1 MSEKPETSRPR
12 RLRDWL
18 NPTGAKKVHSLVD
31 KVYKPKNLL
40 RAWEKVR
47 RNKGAG
53 GVDGETLEEFEG
65 GLQERLERLHVELK
79 TDTYRPQPVRQKLIP
94 KAGQPGK
101 YRPLGIPAIYDRVCQ
116 QALLNRLEPIFEPV
130 FDDANFGY
138 RRGRSAQDAMGKIWR
153 ELQDGCEWVV
163 DADLKNFFGTADH
176 DRLIAL
182 VAQRVSDGRVLQL
195 IETMLKAGC
204 LADGVYQPTTE
215 GTPQGGVVSPLLSN
229 VLLTPFDWEM
239 RARGYRLTRYADD
252 GVVTCRTRQEAGQAL
267 EEAKKLLTELGVTLN
282 EQKTRIVHVSQGF
295 EFLGYKIKRGQ
306 RKLHLPAH
314 KIRSGTQPYSLYA
327 HPTQKALDRFK
338 EQIRQRTRRRA
349 GVTVQQLINDI
360 NPVIRGWGQY
370 YCKAH
375 VRGLFNRLARWIVQR
390 LWSYRYKRWR
400 CQGYRELPE
409 SKLYGEMGLV
419 NLVHLIPSLASR

>member
-1 MSEKPETSRPR
+1 MSEKPETSCPR

-40 RAWEKVR
+40 LAWEKVR

-53 GVDGETLEEFEG
+53 GVDGETLEEFEE
-65 GLQERLERLHVELK
+65 GLQERLERLHGELK

-138 RRGRSAQDAMGKIWR
+138 RRGRSAKDAMGKIWR

-163 DADLKNFFGTADH
+163 DADLKNFFGTVDH
-176 DRLIAL
+176 DRLITL

-252 GVVTCRTRQEAGQAL
+252 WVVTCRTRQEAGQAL
-267 EEAKKLLTELGVTLN
+267 EEAKKLLTELGVILN

-295 EFLGYKIKRGQ
+295 EFLGYKIKRGT
-306 RKLHLPAH
+306 RKLHLPAN

-327 HPTQKALDRFK
+327 YPTQKALDRFK

-349 GVTVQQLINDI
+349 GVTVQQLIEDI

-400 CQGYRELPE
+400 CQGYRELPG